1 MKRHGFTLTELLV
14 AMAVFTGLILLLF
27 SVVDQTTKAWRQSE
41 QRVDAFREARAALFV
56 IGRDLQSFVKA
67 HDAAPAD
74 GAADFGY
81 FFVNPDGIGNTD
93 VTFSGVASDA
103 EGDRLFFLTA
113 QPGGAQNNARGEIC
127 SVGYYLNYSAPP
139 ANAMTGSRDY
149 FTLHRYFR
157 NSDGTFEPLRNYIAG
172 SNPVLMHAASTVDE
186 VLARNVVDFRVRAY
200 RADGTSPSPWD
211 QRETPAFIELSM
223 TAYNYSVAARL
234 ERREWMQPPAGALA
248 SRQVFHTRVAV
259 PRR

>member
-1 MKRHGFTLTELLV
+1 MKKEAFTLTELLV
-14 AMAVFTGLILLLF
+14 AMAVFSGLILLLF
-27 SVVDQTTKAWRQSE
+27 SVVDQTTTAWRQSE

-56 IGRDLQSFVKA
+56 IGRDLQSFIKA
-67 HDAAPAD
+67 HDVAPAD
-74 GAADFGY
+74 GVADFGY
-81 FFVNPDGIGNTD
+81 FFVNPDGSGNTD
-93 VTFSGVASDA
+93 VTFSGVASNA

-127 SVGYYLNYSAPP
+127 SVGYYLNYSTPP
-139 ANAMTGSRDY
+139 ANAMTGAGNY

-157 NSDGTFEPLRNYIAG
+157 NSDATFGPLQNYIAG
-172 SNPVLMHAASTVDE
+172 SSSILMNAASTADE
-186 VLARNVVDFRVRAY
+186 VLARNVVDFRVRPY

-211 QRETPAFIELSM
+211 TRETPAFIELSL
-223 TAYNYSVAARL
+223 TAYNYSVATRLARN
-234 ERREWMQPPAGALA
+234 EWMRPPAGALA